1 MIVRVFCFVTS
12 LMLASP
18 ALAQGME
25 KPPLFERTLAEDVA
39 AEYFRVAEDPS
50 ASARLRE
57 NLPVAA
63 MLQVL
68 EPHRTPEF
76 GTGVSFYVMSE
87 DRTRGVRLVFRDI
100 EGQDALQFAVEDI
113 WFDGEPLP
121 ALVPRQALATPKT
134 LPVKVSIQRFDE
146 AGLSITIGSKT
157 HKVSLGF
164 VPDQLYAQIFCAKA
178 WIMFV
183 DANLG
188 I

>member
-1 MIVRVFCFVTS
+1 MIVRFFCLVAS

-18 ALAQGME
+18 AFAQAME
-25 KPPLFERTLAEDVA
+25 KPPSFERTLAEDVA
-39 AEYFRVAEDPS
+39 AKYFRVAEDPGE
-50 ASARLRE
+50 SARLRE

-68 EPHRTPEF
+68 EPHRTQEF
-76 GTGVSFYVMSE
+76 GTGVSFYVMSA

-100 EGQDALQFAVEDI
+100 EGQGALQFAVEDI
-113 WFDGEPLP
+113 WYDGEPLP
-121 ALVPRQALATPKT
+121 ALVQRQALATPKT

-157 HKVSLGF
+157 HMVSLDF

-178 WIMFV
+178 WIVFV
-183 DANLG
+183 DADLG
-188 I
+188 V